1 MDEPKYKRVLL
12 KISGEAL
19 AGDKH
24 FGLDFQVMGRVAD
37 VIKECVAMG
46 VQVGV
51 VIGGGNFWRGVKNG
65 EGHIERTRADHMGM
79 LATAMNCMAMADVLE
94 QKGVD
99 VRVQTALEIKEVAEP
114 YIRARAVRHLE
125 KGRVVIFGCGV
136 GCPFFSTD
144 TAAVRAGR
152 ANASVL
158 NRIHV
163 DYYGTPTPIQQ
174 IASVGSPDPRTLV
187 ITPWDA
193 SALKAIEKAILESD
207 LGINP
212 QNDGKA
218 IRLSFPQL
226 TEERRKD
233 LVKQI
238 RKYTEGGK
246 VAVRNIRRDA
256 MENFKK
262 QQKASEITEDELK
275 MAEKDLQKLTDD
287 SCKELDKLLENKEK
301 ELLSV

>member
-1 MDEPKYKRVLL
+1 MLKDEYKVYEE
-12 KISGEAL
+12 KMKKSIESVAN
-19 AGDKH
+19 
-24 FGLDFQVMGRVAD
+24 DF
-37 VIKECVAMG
+37 
-46 VQVGV
+46 
-51 VIGGGNFWRGVKNG
+51 
-65 EGHIERTRADHMGM
+65 
-79 LATAMNCMAMADVLE
+79 
-94 QKGVD
+94 
-99 VRVQTALEIKEVAEP
+99 
-114 YIRARAVRHLE
+114 
-125 KGRVVIFGCGV
+125 
-136 GCPFFSTD
+136 
-144 TAAVRAGR
+144 AAVRAGR

-238 RKYTEGGK
+238 RKYAENGK

-256 MENFKK
+256 MESFKK
-262 QQKASEITEDELK
+262 KEKASEITEDDLK
-275 MAEKDLQKLTDD
+275 QAEKDLQKLTDD
-287 SCKELDKLLENKEK
+287 SSKKIDELLARKEK
-301 ELLSV
+301 ELMEI

>member
-1 MDEPKYKRVLL
+1 M
-12 KISGEAL
+12 
-19 AGDKH
+19 
-24 FGLDFQVMGRVAD
+24 
-37 VIKECVAMG
+37 
-46 VQVGV
+46 
-51 VIGGGNFWRGVKNG
+51 
-65 EGHIERTRADHMGM
+65 
-79 LATAMNCMAMADVLE
+79 
-94 QKGVD
+94 
-99 VRVQTALEIKEVAEP
+99 
-114 YIRARAVRHLE
+114 
-125 KGRVVIFGCGV
+125 
-136 GCPFFSTD
+136 STD
-144 TAAVRAGR
+144 YTEFESKMKKTASVLTEQYDSVRAGK
-152 ANASVL
+152 ANPDVL
-158 NRIHV
+158 DRITV
-163 DYYGTPTPIQQ
+163 DYYGSPTPIQQ
-174 IASVGSPDPRTLV
+174 IASVSTPDARSLL
-187 ITPWDA
+187 IQPWDA
-193 SALKAIEKAILESD
+193 SVLKGIEKAIQESD

-212 QNDGKA
+212 QNDGKS